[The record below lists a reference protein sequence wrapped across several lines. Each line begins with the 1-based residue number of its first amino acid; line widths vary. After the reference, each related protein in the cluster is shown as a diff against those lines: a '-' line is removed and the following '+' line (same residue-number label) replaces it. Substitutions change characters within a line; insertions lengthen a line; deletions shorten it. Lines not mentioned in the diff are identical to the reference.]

1 MAALEPDAARG
12 YLPHVTLQQIPLH
25 AQHEALGAKTAD
37 FGGWQMPIEY
47 AGTVSEHMAVRERVG
62 VFDVSHMGT
71 ARITGAGA
79 LDALNAILANDL
91 RKLTPGQAQYTM
103 LCNEHGGVI
112 DDLIAYVVNDDDVM
126 LVPNASNSDE
136 VLAVLKS
143 LLPTS
148 IAISDL
154 RSQRVMLA
162 IQGPDSANALATLGL
177 PADMPYMSFAT
188 VSTHPWSVEG
198 AAFADVV
205 VCRTGY
211 TGEHGYE
218 VLVPVASAV
227 TAWQQ
232 VLAAGVTPC
241 GLGAR
246 DTLRLEM
253 GYALHGHELSADI
266 TPVEAGLNW
275 AVGWKK
281 ESFRAK
287 DVLTAQK
294 ADGPK
299 RILRGLRA
307 TVRGIPRAEMNVM
320 QGEAV
325 VGVTTSGTFSPSL
338 QVGIALALLD
348 PAITEGSM
356 VEIDVRGR
364 RLPCEV
370 TKPPFVQA
378 QAK

>member
-1 MAALEPDAARG
+1 MTALEPAAPREYG
-12 YLPHVTLQQIPLH
+12 PRVTLQQIPLH

-47 AGTVSEHMAVRERVG
+47 AGTVSEHMAVREKVG

-71 ARITGAGA
+71 ARITGPGA

-91 RKLTPGQAQYTM
+91 RKLSPGQAQYTM

-112 DDLIAYVVNDDDVM
+112 DDLIAYVISDDEVM
-126 LVPNASNSDE
+126 IVPNASNSDE
-136 VLAVLKS
+136 VLSVLTS
-143 LLPTS
+143 LLPST
-148 IAISDL
+148 IAIADL

-162 IQGPDSANALATLGL
+162 IQGPDSPKALAALGL

-188 VSTHPWSVEG
+188 VSAHPWSVQH
-198 AAFADVV
+198 AAFADVI

-218 VLVPVASAV
+218 VLVPVASAI
-227 TAWQQ
+227 TAWEQ

-253 GYALHGHELSADI
+253 GYALHGHELSPDI
-266 TPVEAGLNW
+266 TPVQAGLNW

-281 ESFRAK
+281 DTFRGK
-287 DVLTAQK
+287 DVLTAEK
-294 ADGPK
+294 AAGPA

-320 QGEAV
+320 QGDSV

-338 QVGIALALLD
+338 QVGIALALID
-348 PAITEGSM
+348 PAIAEGSV

-370 TKPPFVQA
+370 TKPPFVSA

>member
-1 MAALEPDAARG
+1 MTALEPAAPREYG
-12 YLPHVTLQQIPLH
+12 PRVTLQQIPLH

-47 AGTVSEHMAVRERVG
+47 AGTVSEHMAVREKVG

-71 ARITGAGA
+71 ARITGPGA

-91 RKLTPGQAQYTM
+91 RKLSPGQAQYTM

-112 DDLIAYVVNDDDVM
+112 DDLIAYVISDDEVM
-126 LVPNASNSDE
+126 IVPNASNSDE
-136 VLAVLKS
+136 VLSVLTS
-143 LLPTS
+143 LLPST
-148 IAISDL
+148 IAIADL

-162 IQGPDSANALATLGL
+162 IQGPDSPKALAALGL

-188 VSTHPWSVEG
+188 VSAHPWSVQH
-198 AAFADVV
+198 AAFADVI

-218 VLVPVASAV
+218 VLVPVASAI
-227 TAWQQ
+227 TAWEQ

-253 GYALHGHELSADI
+253 GYALHGHELSLDI
-266 TPVEAGLNW
+266 TPVQAGLNW

-281 ESFRAK
+281 DTFRGK
-287 DVLTAQK
+287 DVLTAEK
-294 ADGPK
+294 AAGPA

-320 QGEAV
+320 QGDSV

-338 QVGIALALLD
+338 QVGIALALID
-348 PAITEGSM
+348 PAIAEGSV

-370 TKPPFVQA
+370 TKPPFVSA

>member
-1 MAALEPDAARG
+1 M
-12 YLPHVTLQQIPLH
+12 TLRQIPLY

-47 AGTVSEHMAVRERVG
+47 TGTVSEHTAVREGVG

-71 ARITGAGA
+71 ARIAGPGAV
-79 LDALNAILANDL
+79 DALNAILANDL
-91 RKLTPGQAQYTM
+91 RKLSSGQAQYTM
-103 LCNEHGGVI
+103 LCNESGGVI
-112 DDLIAYVVNDDDVM
+112 DDLIAYVIDDDNVM

-143 LLPTS
+143 LLPS
-148 IAISDL
+148 EIKIADL
-154 RSQRVMLA
+154 RAQRVMLA
-162 IQGPDSANALATLGL
+162 IQGPDSAKAVAALGL
-177 PADMPYMSFAT
+177 PSDMPYMSFAI
-188 VSTHPWSVEG
+188 VPSHPWSV
-198 AAFADVV
+198 AAAEFADVV

-218 VLVPVASAV
+218 VLIPVASAQS
-227 TAWQQ
+227 AWQQ
-232 VLAAGVTPC
+232 VLAAGVVPC

-253 GYALHGHELSADI
+253 GYALHGHELSPDI
-266 TPVEAGLNW
+266 TPVQAGLNW

-281 ESFRAK
+281 ENFRAK
-287 DVLTAQK
+287 EVLVAEK
-294 ADGPK
+294 AAGPS
-299 RILRGLRA
+299 RVLRGLRA
-307 TVRGIPRAEMNVM
+307 TVRGIPRADMNVM
-320 QGEAV
+320 QGDVV
-325 VGVTTSGTFSPSL
+325 VGVTTSGTFSPTL
-338 QVGIALALLD
+338 QVGIALALID
-348 PAITEGSM
+348 PSISEGSV

-364 RLPCEV
+364 RLACEV